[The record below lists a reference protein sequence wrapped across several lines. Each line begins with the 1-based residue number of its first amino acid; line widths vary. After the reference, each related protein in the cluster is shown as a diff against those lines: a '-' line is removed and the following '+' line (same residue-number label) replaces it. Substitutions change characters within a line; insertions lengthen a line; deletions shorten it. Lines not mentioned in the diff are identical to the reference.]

1 MKITDEQIKY
11 IFDKKSRQLVDLIP
25 SKFVFLFYPDI
36 TRQINNII
44 STLNENDLK
53 KIFPEKV
60 NLITPINNEVI
71 ITLSQMTD
79 NHLRNMFITKPFIN
93 MKDMKNTDIYSLKKS
108 DYKAY
113 LSKIGQ
119 PITETQFDELLKL
132 LTDDQIKTLL
142 STLVLYQKKNILS
155 LLTENQL
162 GLLGVVEKYGIF

>member
-1 MKITDEQIKY
+1 MEDNVNEN
-11 IFDKKSRQLVDLIP
+11 D
-25 SKFVFLFYPDI
+25 
-36 TRQINNII
+36 
-44 STLNENDLK
+44 LNENDLK

-93 MKDMKNTDIYSLKKS
+93 IKDVKNVNIYPLKKS

-119 PITETQFDELLKL
+119 PITEKQFAELLKL
-132 LTDDQIKTLL
+132 LTYDQIKTLL

-162 GLLGVVEKYGIF
+162 RLLSVVEKYGIF